1 MYDDSKI
8 IIEKEAFNRNTIEN
22 RISSL
27 EFNNISKFELFL
39 WDLELFLQLQERLK
53 DKIILKGGAATQF
66 YIPIKNQ
73 RTSIDIDMICSCDL
87 KEVEKAIEDIEKSF
101 NGQEELFKFKE
112 YKPKNP
118 KIGLEKLKTYY
129 VKVPTICSEN
139 ELYGSKGIQEVK
151 IEFLFSQSEYKINK
165 IKSPELFAVETEY
178 TFNILP
184 LEYLF
189 ADKLTTIGSKTIG
202 ITEDRFDELFKQIYD
217 IITLFESNVE
227 YIIKKIKPVREVYDT
242 VCKEQCKMRDIKYE
256 KEVIN
261 QDVLDL
267 IKKIQAIEEDKELIT
282 YANNFQSL
290 YLRKSVNR
298 SKQQWAI
305 VGMQLELIYNKL
317 IEKNDLINQYNEIR
331 DLVIEFK
338 FEAITGVER
347 GIKIKEA
354 RKKLKSKFETICKDP
369 DTLFRKQ
376 LERII
381 WELAVVAEYSEL
393 RKTV

>member
-1 MYDDSKI
+1 
-8 IIEKEAFNRNTIEN
+8 
-22 RISSL
+22 
-27 EFNNISKFELFL
+27 
-39 WDLELFLQLQERLK
+39 
-53 DKIILKGGAATQF
+53 
-66 YIPIKNQ
+66 
-73 RTSIDIDMICSCDL
+73 MITTCDL
-87 KEVEKAIEDIEKSF
+87 KEVEEAIEDIEKSF
-101 NGQEELFKFKE
+101 NGKDELFKFKE

-129 VKVPTICSEN
+129 VKVPTICSET

-151 IEFLFSQSEYKINK
+151 IEFLFSEGEYQINK

-189 ADKLTTIGSKTIG
+189 ADKVTTIGSNTIG

-217 IITLFESNVE
+217 ITTLFESNVE
-227 YIIKKIKPVREVYDT
+227 YIIKKIKVVREVYDT
-242 VCKEQCKMRDIKYE
+242 VCKEQCKIRDIKFE

-261 QDVLDL
+261 QDVLEL
-267 IKKIQAIEEDKELIT
+267 IKKIQGIEADKDLIT

-290 YLRKSVNR
+290 YLRKSVSR

-317 IEKNDLINQYNEIR
+317 IKKNDLINQYNKIR
-331 DLVIEFK
+331 DLVIELK
-338 FEAITGVER
+338 FEEITGVER
-347 GIKIKEA
+347 GTKIKEV
-354 RKKLKSKFETICKDP
+354 RNKLKSEFEIICKDP

-381 WELAVVAEYSEL
+381 WELAVVSEYSKIRE
-393 RKTV
+393 TVSKE